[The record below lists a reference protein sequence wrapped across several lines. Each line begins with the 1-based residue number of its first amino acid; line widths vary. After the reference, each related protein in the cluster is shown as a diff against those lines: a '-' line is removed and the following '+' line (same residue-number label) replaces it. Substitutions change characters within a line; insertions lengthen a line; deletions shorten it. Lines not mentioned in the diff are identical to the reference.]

1 MFSLRTVSVDMAA
14 SKNRHDIMSNYTAD
28 GGCAIE
34 DILETY
40 DAAWTNRHARHGRAG
55 CRRPIIAGM
64 KTALLLACVLALS
77 AGAAG
82 AAPAAS
88 SSAPR
93 LWKATHT
100 VPDHGTTVLYVLA
113 ASPGGLPVEF
123 DGYYTRAVLP
133 ALRASATLAVEG
145 VGDGPEPPSGAV
157 CDLGQLDEEGI
168 ARLNDARQ
176 RILTLALQADMA
188 RRDALDVKALAKV
201 LDPDTQ
207 AQSWARL
214 IEMSDEFTLLQ
225 FARLQVA
232 TLAAAHRM
240 QATGEGRH
248 GNVAEALV
256 RARPDMPVHD
266 IDDRTGMMRA
276 YCASGRRR
284 TLLLQDVVD
293 SAPEDAAAAAR
304 AIPRLTH
311 DFDALLR
318 NRAPAAGSAFARLAP
333 LDAGL
338 VCARNRDWIARMRTV
353 ADGRAHFYVV
363 PVRNLFP
370 ARHDDADCG
379 GLLDDLAQAGFT
391 VAPVR

>member
-1 MFSLRTVSVDMAA
+1 MTIVLR
-14 SKNRHDIMSNYTAD
+14 
-28 GGCAIE
+28 
-34 DILETY
+34 
-40 DAAWTNRHARHGRAG
+40 
-55 CRRPIIAGM
+55 RR
-64 KTALLLACVLALS
+64 LLACAFALS
-77 AGAAG
+77 ACAAGAAAG
-82 AAPAAS
+82 AAPATS
-88 SSAPR
+88 SSTSR
-93 LWKATHT
+93 LWKATRT

-113 ASPGGLPVEF
+113 ATPAGLPVEY

-133 ALRASATLAVEG
+133 ALRASVSLSVEG
-145 VGDGPEPPSGAV
+145 VGDGDESPAGPG
-157 CDLGQLDEEGI
+157 CDLGQLDEEGM

-176 RILTLALQADMA
+176 RILTLTLQADMA
-188 RRDALDVKALAKV
+188 RRDALDVKALAKA

-225 FARLQVA
+225 FARLQAA
-232 TLAAAHRM
+232 TLAGAH
-240 QATGEGRH
+240 ATHAPEGAR

-266 IDDRTGMMRA
+266 IDYRAGMMHA
-276 YCASGRRR
+276 YCASGPKR
-284 TLLLQDVVD
+284 TQLLLDVVD
-293 SAPEDAAAAAR
+293 SVSTDAAAAAR

-318 NRAPAAGSAFARLAP
+318 NRAPAAGNAFARLAP

-338 VCARNRDWIARMRTV
+338 VCARNRDWIARMSTV
-353 ADGRAHFYVV
+353 VDGRAHFYVV
-363 PVRNLFP
+363 PVRNLFA

>member
-1 MFSLRTVSVDMAA
+1 MT
-14 SKNRHDIMSNYTAD
+14 
-28 GGCAIE
+28 
-34 DILETY
+34 
-40 DAAWTNRHARHGRAG
+40 
-55 CRRPIIAGM
+55 
-64 KTALLLACVLALS
+64 TALFRRLLACAFALS
-77 AGAAG
+77 ACAAG
-82 AAPAAS
+82 ATPAS
-88 SSAPR
+88 PSAPR
-93 LWKATHT
+93 LWKATRA

-113 ASPGGLPVEF
+113 ASPAGLPVEY

-133 ALRASATLAVEG
+133 ALRKSATLSVEG
-145 VGDGPEPPSGAV
+145 VGDGEESPPGPG

-188 RRDALDVKALAKV
+188 RRDALDVKALAQA

-225 FARLQVA
+225 FARLQAA
-232 TLAAAHRM
+232 TLASAHGT
-240 QATGEGRH
+240 QGTEGAR

-266 IDDRTGMMRA
+266 IDYRAGMMRA
-276 YCASGRRR
+276 YCASGPKR
-284 TLLLQDVVD
+284 TQLLQGVADGVP
-293 SAPEDAAAAAR
+293 ADAAAAAR
-304 AIPRLTH
+304 AIPHLTR

-318 NRAPAAGSAFARLAP
+318 NRAPAAGNAFARLAP
-333 LDAGL
+333 LDTGL
-338 VCARNRDWIARMRTV
+338 VCARNRDWIARMKTV

-363 PVRNLFP
+363 PVRNLFA

-391 VAPVR
+391 VAPVK